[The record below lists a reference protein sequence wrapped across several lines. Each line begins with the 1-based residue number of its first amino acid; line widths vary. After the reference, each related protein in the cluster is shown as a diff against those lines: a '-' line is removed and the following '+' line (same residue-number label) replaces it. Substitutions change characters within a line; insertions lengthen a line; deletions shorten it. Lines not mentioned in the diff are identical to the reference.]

1 MRLFSWGAALVALI
15 PAVAAAQSATMRGT
29 VRALSGRP
37 LAAVSVLAEG
47 NPAATVSDSAGH
59 FVLSIPA
66 AHATRLVIQIAG
78 YASETLTVA
87 PIPAGIT
94 RTIAVTVAP
103 LAQLEVQQIVVL
115 RDRPLL
121 NTSDAATGGAIERA
135 ELQALPTDARD
146 PVTLAYT
153 IPGVAQARTFFG
165 DAPKLSIGGANALYT
180 TYTPAP
186 CWRTIFWRRCTDTS
200 SMRTCRA
207 GIRYISS
214 ARGANTPCSL
224 GGQ

>member
-1 MRLFSWGAALVALI
+1 
-15 PAVAAAQSATMRGT
+15 MRGT